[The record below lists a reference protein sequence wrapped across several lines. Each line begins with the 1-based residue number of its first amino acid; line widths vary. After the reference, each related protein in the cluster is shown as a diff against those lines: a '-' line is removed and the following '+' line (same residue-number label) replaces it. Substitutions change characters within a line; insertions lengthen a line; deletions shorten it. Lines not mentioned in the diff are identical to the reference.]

1 MKKGKKRLLFAASA
15 LLLCTS
21 PFILTN
27 CGGKTDVVGPGPSG
41 PVDTSKLVSEFSVS
55 DKNDNKPRK
64 ITIGETFTITPKVIT
79 PSGVTGTFTYQVK
92 SGSESII
99 SVNLNGVVTG
109 LAKGTGTVI
118 VTCTN
123 GVEGLQPQEVTIEV
137 LGEAENALGAYNYV
151 ASSYEEKLDIL
162 GKMEAY
168 AVDNH
173 LTGITLF
180 QNGGYVMYKSRI
192 TKGTNT
198 YIPGYGF
205 GILSEGKITEP
216 LAGETDPRYKMYYH
230 SYAGTFNKQNYNYL
244 DDQGSESADLYG
256 YISSTYYGTKMNSN
270 KDGYEYYPILAK
282 EVPEDV
288 AKQYGLSETQRF
300 RPVAL
305 NMDGDTGL
313 ATKYKVFV
321 KTGKDGL
328 VYSTLSSKYKTTSE
342 YGDMDGRPV
351 ALEDYATP
359 YMLLL
364 NQKIG
369 LARSADMISDSSNG
383 TLKGAKA
390 YYNATKDNS
399 NIEDMASTFYN
410 MVGLE
415 LNKEEGSITFTF
427 NTPVTEFTAMTNLSS
442 TLTSPIPKE
451 FIKTIAPDKS
461 DENVYQSGMKEAYGT
476 ACTETNTTPVDNLLS
491 LAPYELEYSDSLTA
505 IYKRNPDWMEF
516 KSTDSSIS
524 SRYSIEGI
532 YLVYLQ
538 GASQNVNAAFDYYQ
552 QDKLDAVSIPRDHI
566 GQYKN
571 NPETTQTQGDSTF
584 KLNINS
590 TTQEERESI
599 FGKNGTNPNGGSTYN
614 VKPLMSNDNFLNA
627 LSFAIDRET
636 FAAARGNIPSQS
648 YFAPAYLWEP
658 EKGLSYDETK
668 QHAAAIADYSPETYG
683 YSVDVAVKLFDKAIT
698 EEINKGN
705 YTGYNDSEEIKISW
719 MNTTDPKEYG
729 DEIIEYFNKAFQ
741 RTEAYKKGFRINFTQ
756 DGGSTDYQQVYTTM
770 RKGLYDLGFGSI
782 SGMQLDPLGF
792 LEVLKTNNETGF
804 TLNFGLDTSV
814 VHDDEPSGYIIYDN
828 KKWSFDALWEA
839 ANKGAIVASDT
850 RVLDNPL
857 VVRQGGTSS
866 QASTFVLNGQTYNA
880 RLISLTYEKDLQAA
894 STSIKFRT
902 NDSEQLT
909 LSITYK
915 NKNLD
920 NEVTAT
926 SVQIPY
932 GDRFV
937 IYDEDPET
945 YEISNEKS
953 FIDIKIPV
961 DFNKTTTEGSVS
973 DDAAFNYKDIVSIS
987 ISLNYYITIEGVTT
1001 SQSLT
1006 IPVTLE

>member
-27 CGGKTDVVGPGPSG
+27 CGGKTDIGGPTG

-55 DKNDNKPRK
+55 LSSASGQV
-64 ITIGETFTITPKVIT
+64 TTGETITITPKVIT
-79 PSGVTGTFTYQVK
+79 PSNVTGTFTYQVK
-92 SGSESII
+92 TGSESII

-123 GVEGLQPQEVTIEV
+123 GVDGLQPQEVTIEV

-151 ASSYEEKLDIL
+151 AKSYEEKLDIL

-230 SYAGTFNKQNYNYL
+230 SFAGTSNKQNYNYL

-256 YISSTYYGTKMNSN
+256 YVSSTYYGTKMNSAKN
-270 KDGYEYYPILAK
+270 GYEYYPILAK

-288 AKQYGLSETQRF
+288 AEQYELNETQRI
-300 RPVAL
+300 RPLAL
-305 NMDGDTGL
+305 NMDPDTKL
-313 ATKYKVFV
+313 ATKYKVYV

-328 VYSTLSSKYKTTSE
+328 VYSTLSTKYGTNTE
-342 YGDMDGRPV
+342 YGEFDGRPV

-399 NIEDMASTFYN
+399 NIEKMADTFYK

-415 LNKEEGSITFTF
+415 LNEEEGSITFTF

-451 FIKTIAPDKS
+451 FIKVIAPDKS
-461 DENVYQSGMKEAYGT
+461 EENVYQSGMKDAYGT
-476 ACTETNTTPVDNLLS
+476 SCTEEGLNTTPVDNLLS

-505 IYKRNPDWMEF
+505 IYKRNPDWIEF
-516 KSTDSSIS
+516 KSTDSSIN
-524 SRYSIEGI
+524 SRYSIAGI
-532 YLVYLQ
+532 YLTYLQ
-538 GASQNVNAAFDYYQ
+538 GATQDVNLAFQTYL
-552 QDKLDAVSIPRDHI
+552 QDKLDAVSIPRDYI
-566 GQYKN
+566 DKYKN
-571 NPETTQTQGDSTF
+571 NEETTQTQGDSTF

-590 TTQEERESI
+590 TTQEEWEAI
-599 FGKNGTNPNGGSTYN
+599 FGKNGTNPNGGSTYH

-627 LSFAIDRET
+627 LSFAIDRQT
-636 FAAARGNIPSQS
+636 FAETRGNIPSQS

-683 YSVDVAVKLFDKAIT
+683 YNIDVAVQLFDKAIT

-705 YTGYNDSEEIKISW
+705 YTGYKDSETITISW

-729 DEIIEYFNKAFQ
+729 NEILGYFDAAFK
-741 RTEAYKKGFRINFTQ
+741 RTDAYSKGFRINFTQ
-756 DGGSTDYQQVYTTM
+756 DKGSTDYQQVYTTM

-814 VHDDEPSGYIIYDN
+814 VHDDEPNGYIVYDN

-839 ANKGAIVASDT
+839 ANKGAIVGSDT
-850 RVLDNPL
+850 KVLENPL
-857 VVRQGGTSS
+857 VVRQGGTGS
-866 QASTFVLNGQTYNA
+866 QASTFTLNGQTYNA

-920 NEVTAT
+920 NEVTAA

-932 GDRFV
+932 GDRFS
-937 IYDEDPET
+937 ILDENPDT
-945 YEISNEKS
+945 YEISNEGS
-953 FIDIKIPV
+953 YIHIKIPV
-961 DFNKTTTEGSVS
+961 DFNNITTEGNVS
-973 DDAAFNYKDIVSIS
+973 DDVAFNYKDIIS
-987 ISLNYYITIEGVTT
+987 ISVAINYYITIGDVTT
-1001 SQSLT
+1001 SQTLT

>member
-27 CGGKTDVVGPGPSG
+27 CGGKTDIGGPTG
-41 PVDTSKLVSEFSVS
+41 PVDTSKLVSKFSVS
-55 DKNDNKPRK
+55 LSSESGQV
-64 ITIGETFTITPKVIT
+64 TTGETITITPKVIT
-79 PSGVTGTFTYQVK
+79 PSNVTGTFTYQVK
-92 SGSESII
+92 EGSESII

-151 ASSYEEKLDIL
+151 AKSYEEKLDIL

-230 SYAGTFNKQNYNYL
+230 SFAGTSNKQNYNYL

-256 YISSTYYGTKMNSN
+256 YVSSTYYGTKMNST

-282 EVPEDV
+282 EIPEDV
-288 AKQYGLSETQRF
+288 ATEYELDATKRI
-300 RPVAL
+300 RPLAL
-305 NMDGDTGL
+305 NRDPKTKL
-313 ATKYKVFV
+313 ATKYKVYL

-328 VYSTLSSKYKTTSE
+328 VYSTLSTKY
-342 YGDMDGRPV
+342 GQFDGRPV

-359 YMLLL
+359 YMVLL

-369 LARSADMISDSSNG
+369 LARSADMISDSNNG
-383 TLKGAKA
+383 TLKGARA

-399 NIEDMASTFYN
+399 NIEEMADAFYN

-415 LNKEEGSITFTF
+415 LNEEEGSITFTF

-451 FIKTIAPDKS
+451 FIKAIAPNQS
-461 DENVYQSGMKEAYGT
+461 EENIYQSGMKDAYGK
-476 ACTETNTTPVDNLLS
+476 ASTETNTTPVDNLLS
-491 LAPYELEYSDSLTA
+491 LAPYELEYSDTLSA
-505 IYKRNPDWMEF
+505 IYKRNPDWIEF
-516 KSTDSSIS
+516 KSADSSIS

-532 YLVYLQ
+532 YLTYLS
-538 GASQNVNAAFDYYQ
+538 GANQDINLAFKTYQ
-552 QDKLDAVSIPRDHI
+552 QDKLDAVSIPRDFI
-566 GQYKN
+566 KEYKN
-571 NPETTQTQGDSTF
+571 NPEATQTQGDSTF

-590 TTQEERESI
+590 TTQDEWEAI

-627 LSFAIDRET
+627 LSFAIDRQT
-636 FAAARGNIPSQS
+636 FADTRGNIPSQS

-658 EKGLSYDETK
+658 EQGLSYDETE

-683 YSVDVAVKLFDKAIT
+683 YNIDVAVQLFDKAIT

-705 YTGYNDSEEIKISW
+705 YTGYNDSETIKISW

-729 DEIIEYFNKAFQ
+729 DEIIGYFNAAFE
-741 RTEAYKKGFRINFTQ
+741 RTDASKKGFKINFTQ
-756 DGGSTDYQQVYTTM
+756 DSGSTDYQQVYTTM

-814 VHDDEPSGYIIYDN
+814 VHDDEPSGYIVYDN

-839 ANKGAIVASDT
+839 ANKGAIVGSDT
-850 RVLDNPL
+850 KVLDNPL

-920 NEVTAT
+920 NEITAA

-932 GDRFV
+932 GDRFSV
-937 IYDEDPET
+937 VGEDPET
-945 YEISNEKS
+945 FEISNERS

-961 DFNKTTTEGSVS
+961 DFNSITTEGSVS
-973 DDAAFNYKDIVSIS
+973 DDVAFNYKDIVSIS
-987 ISLNYYITIEGVTT
+987 VTLNYYITIGDVTT

>member
-27 CGGKTDVVGPGPSG
+27 CGGKTDVGGPGG
-41 PVDTSKLVSEFSVS
+41 VTDTSKLVSEFTVSLSSAEGSV
-55 DKNDNKPRK
+55 
-64 ITIGETFTITPKVIT
+64 TIGETITITPKVVT

-92 SGSESII
+92 EGSESII
-99 SVNLNGVVTG
+99 SVNLNGIVTG
-109 LAKGTGTVI
+109 LSEGTGTVI

-123 GVEGLQPQEVTIEV
+123 GVEGLAPKEVSIDV
-137 LGEAENALGAYNYV
+137 LPEAENAVGAYNYV
-151 ASSYEEKLDIL
+151 AKSYEEKLDIL

-180 QNGGYVMYKSRI
+180 QNGGYVMYNPRI
-192 TKGTNT
+192 TGYPDT
-198 YIPGYGF
+198 YISGYGF
-205 GILSEGKITEP
+205 GILSEGKITSP
-216 LAGETDPRYKMYYH
+216 LAGETNPNYKMYYH
-230 SYAGTFNKQNYNYL
+230 SYAGTSNKQNYNYL

-256 YISSTYYGTKMNSN
+256 YVSSTYYGTKMNSN
-270 KDGYEYYPILAK
+270 KNGYDYYPILAK

-288 AKQYGLSETQRF
+288 ATELGLTEPHQRI
-300 RPVAL
+300 RPIAL
-305 NMDGDTGL
+305 NKDPATGL
-313 ATKYKVFV
+313 ATEYKVYV

-328 VYSTLSSKYKTTSE
+328 VYSTLSKKYSKY
-342 YGDMDGRPV
+342 DGMQV
-351 ALEDYATP
+351 KLEDYATP

-390 YYNATKDNS
+390 YYNATKNNS
-399 NIEDMASTFYN
+399 NIEEMADAFYQ
-410 MVGLE
+410 MVGLK
-415 LNKEEGSITFTF
+415 LNEEEGSITFTF

-451 FIKTIAPDKS
+451 FIKDIAPDKS
-461 DENVYQSGMKEAYGT
+461 DENVYQSGMKDAYGT
-476 ACTETNTTPVDNLLS
+476 SCTETGTTPVDNLLS

-505 IYKRNPDWMEF
+505 VYKRNPDWIEF
-516 KSTDSSIS
+516 KSTDMSIS

-532 YLVYLQ
+532 YLTYLQ
-538 GASQNVNAAFDYYQ
+538 GATSDINLAFKTYLEG
-552 QDKLDAVSIPRDHI
+552 KLDAVSIPRDYI
-566 GQYKN
+566 DEYKN
-571 NPETTQTQGDSTF
+571 NPDTKQTQGDSTF

-590 TTQEERESI
+590 TTAEEWESI

-627 LSFAIDRET
+627 LSFSIDRKT
-636 FAAARGNIPSQS
+636 FAEARGNIPSQS

-658 EKGLSYDETK
+658 EQGSSYDETE
-668 QHAAAIADYSPETYG
+668 QHAAAIADYSPDTYG
-683 YSVDVAVKLFDKAIT
+683 YNVDVAVQLFDKAIT

-729 DEIIEYFNKAFQ
+729 NEIIGYFNTAFQ
-741 RTEAYKKGFRINFTQ
+741 KTEAYKKGFKINFTQ
-756 DGGSTDYQQVYTTM
+756 DSGSTDYQQVYTTM

-782 SGMQLDPLGF
+782 SGMTLDPLGF

-814 VHDDEPSGYIIYDN
+814 VHDDEQSGYIVYDN

-839 ANKGAIVASDT
+839 ANKGAIVGSNTKVVD
-850 RVLDNPL
+850 DPL
-857 VVRQGGTSS
+857 VVRQAGTTSIASS
-866 QASTFVLNGQTYNA
+866 FQLDGETIAA
-880 RLISLTYEKDLQAA
+880 RQISLSYEKDLQAA
-894 STSIKFRT
+894 STTMKFRT
-902 NDSEQLT
+902 NDSEQVV

-915 NKNLD
+915 NKNQD
-920 NEVTAT
+920 NEVTSA
-926 SVQIPY
+926 SVSIPL
-932 GDRFV
+932 GDRFN
-937 IYDEDPET
+937 IEGEDPET
-945 YEISNEKS
+945 FAISNDES
-953 FIDIKIPV
+953 YINIKIPV
-961 DFNKTTTEGSVS
+961 DFNSKTTDGNILDE
-973 DDAAFNYKDIVSIS
+973 DAFSYTDIVTITV
-987 ISLNYYITIEGVTT
+987 SLNYYITINGVTT
-1001 SQSLT
+1001 SQSLS
-1006 IPVTLE
+1006 IPVTVD